1 MAAKPLAICV
11 LLVGVSSAVA
21 SKSSSRSCGAPD
33 DLSEDECEAVGVHL
47 LQAKQG
53 TLPPVSLALKQKQR
67 GLWEK
72 LASVKGSQ
80 GKITV
85 AIKDVRDVVLELGS
99 ATMNATAA
107 DVTGLFKII
116 DKDGDGNLDEN
127 ELRRINTPVI
137 DMGESTAPQNGSGSR
152 PSPMQ
157 NRTSASLTQQSTG
170 TARGSWTMYD
180 AELSGGLSMWVY
192 SDPTF
197 PLESTILEDVPWPSY
212 CMLQAL
218 TIASF
223 CAAGDGWTYISSQS
237 PDYVYYYGQEVFPC
251 RCIPNYSSET
261 WLTSMG
267 YLEPSRLFS
276 SATV

>member
-1 MAAKPLAICV
+1 MAAKLLAICV
-11 LLVGVSSAVA
+11 VLAGVSPAVA
-21 SKSSSRSCGAPD
+21 SKSNSGSCGAPD
-33 DLSEDECEAVGVHL
+33 DLSEDECEAAGVHL

-53 TLPPVSLALKQKQR
+53 TLPPVSLALKQKQH

-85 AIKDVRDVVLELGS
+85 AIKDVRDVVLELG
-99 ATMNATAA
+99 AAMMNATAA
-107 DVTGLFKII
+107 DVEGLLKII
-116 DKDGDGNLDEN
+116 DKNADGNLDEN
-127 ELRRINTPVI
+127 ELRHINTPVI
-137 DMGESTAPQNGSGSR
+137 DRTETTAPQNGTVSR

-180 AELSGGLSMWVY
+180 STLSLGLSMYVY
-192 SDPTF
+192 SDPNF
-197 PLESTILEDVPWPSY
+197 PLHSVILEEVPWPAY

-223 CAAGDGWTYISSQS
+223 CGASDGYTYIASQS
-237 PDYVYYYGQEVFPC
+237 PDYVWPDGQVTFPC
-251 RCIPNYSSET
+251 RCIPNYFSET
-261 WLTSMG
+261 WVIDYG
-267 YLEPSRLFS
+267 YYMPSRLFAV
-276 SATV
+276 ATL